1 MASSSGSNRGLFIV
15 AGLIVGLVLGALV
28 GYSLS
33 NVQQPD
39 SSQIANLQ
47 QQISSL
53 QNQLSDKNAQISN
66 LQQQIANL
74 QNQISNLQSQLESK
88 NALISSLQQENTNLK
103 NQTTTLQNEIKRL
116 MNASR
121 IVQSE
126 EYLLQMTGTF
136 SLSRNYKGESTYFT
150 TLGRQIK
157 INAKL
162 TASVPAYVKFGYCS
176 LSVYYVYEG
185 AVLSAADTV
194 YFHFDGSTWDFGR
207 YTELNDTLYIKLL
220 RIPEQLF
227 GKVPLFIKIY
237 LGLDNASYSDI
248 VIFFEVTAYD
258 VYPP

>member
-88 NALISSLQQENTNLK
+88 NTLISSLQEENSNLQ
-103 NQTTTLQNEIKRL
+103 NQTTYLQNEIERL
-116 MNASR
+116 MNTTR

-126 EYLLQMTGTF
+126 EYLLQMTGAF
-136 SLSRNYKGESTYFT
+136 SLGRYYRGESTYFT

-157 INAKL
+157 IDAKL
-162 TASVPAYVKFGYCS
+162 TASVPVYVKFGFCYVH
-176 LSVYYVYEG
+176 VYYVYEG
-185 AVLSAADTV
+185 AVLSAADAV
-194 YFHFDGSTWDFGR
+194 DFHFDYSVWDFGR
-207 YTELNDTLYIKLL
+207 YSELNDTLYIKLL
-220 RIPEQLF
+220 DIPEQLF
-227 GKVPLFIKIY
+227 GKVPLFIEIH
-237 LGLDNASYSDI
+237 LSLDEASYSNI
-248 VIFFEVTAYD
+248 VIFFEVKAYD